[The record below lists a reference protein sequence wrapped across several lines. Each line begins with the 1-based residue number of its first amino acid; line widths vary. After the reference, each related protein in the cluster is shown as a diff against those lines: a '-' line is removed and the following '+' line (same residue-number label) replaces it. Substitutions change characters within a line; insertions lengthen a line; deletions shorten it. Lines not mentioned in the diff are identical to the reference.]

1 MCWSDVLWGAVKAA
15 GLFVDVEVKTSR
27 ISGINVGN
35 EHLYKSQIR

>member
-1 MCWSDVLWGAVKAA
+1 MCWSDVLCGAVKAA
-15 GLFVDVEVKTSR
+15 GLFVDVEVKTNR